1 MQKIAVADNDGWIN
15 TGNRNQNSLQSR
27 GQGKQSGEGYG
38 IADEE
43 SGAVDTGHWV
53 TERTGKRVR

>member
-15 TGNRNQNSLQSR
+15 TGNRNQNSLQRR